1 MIVSLPLQGI
11 VVNFEVT
18 FNNGS
23 VSAIL
28 SHNWWSVQ
36 VDLVVDNQKW
46 VWISDHIVV
55 NAYTVEVLL
64 KQVLEEHVFL
74 LQSTFVLLDSELIK
88 LDLVKSLVEIV
99 KSLVGFVGLVVET
112 LNFLDSL
119 VRIVQN
125 IRIRLVKRKNFLFLS
140 LKLSA

>member
-1 MIVSLPLQGI
+1 
-11 VVNFEVT
+11 
-18 FNNGS
+18 

-74 LQSTFVLLDSELIK
+74 LQSTFLLFDSELIK